1 MEFLLNRVNETISP
15 RPRKKSIDELVET
28 LGQKLFHG
36 KKVAIFGIC
45 GGQASGKT
53 KIAGYFQKNIPE
65 STIIAERDFFKY
77 SRTPR
82 KLSEDKPI
90 VGEVSH
96 WETEREDYLIQ
107 LSKPESYDYDKLIET
122 LEQLAKGEKVAT
134 SYYDNKE
141 KKMKERVVDPKK
153 TKIILVEGYFIFS
166 TQKMR
171 DLFDMRFY
179 TKVDDDIR
187 FTRLIL
193 RENEIMKNDPKAIQ
207 AFCLVYQKYMKPSF
221 ESNIEVEEK
230 YANLVLPNY
239 EINDKEEIEIADD
252 IMEFLLVGLQTLIH
266 DTKKIHA

>member
-1 MEFLLNRVNETISP
+1 
-15 RPRKKSIDELVET
+15 
-28 LGQKLFHG
+28 
-36 KKVAIFGIC
+36 
-45 GGQASGKT
+45 
-53 KIAGYFQKNIPE
+53 
-65 STIIAERDFFKY
+65 
-77 SRTPR
+77 
-82 KLSEDKPI
+82 
-90 VGEVSH
+90 
-96 WETEREDYLIQ
+96 
-107 LSKPESYDYDKLIET
+107 
-122 LEQLAKGEKVAT
+122 
-134 SYYDNKE
+134 
-141 KKMKERVVDPKK
+141 MKERVVDPKK

-166 TQKMR
+166 TQKIR

>member
-1 MEFLLNRVNETISP
+1 M
-15 RPRKKSIDELVET
+15 
-28 LGQKLFHG
+28 
-36 KKVAIFGIC
+36 
-45 GGQASGKT
+45 
-53 KIAGYFQKNIPE
+53 
-65 STIIAERDFFKY
+65 
-77 SRTPR
+77 
-82 KLSEDKPI
+82 
-90 VGEVSH
+90 
-96 WETEREDYLIQ
+96 IQ

-122 LEQLAKGEKVAT
+122 LEQLAKGEKVTT

-166 TQKMR
+166 TQKIR

>member
-1 MEFLLNRVNETISP
+1 MSRYTVEYVESLRFERVNDDGTKTVFSVEEPKSIGLTSP
-15 RPRKKSIDELVET
+15 RSILTGKYGVQIGGVNHCWDEV
-28 LGQKLFHG
+28 F
-36 KKVAIFGIC
+36 
-45 GGQASGKT
+45 S
-53 KIAGYFQKNIPE
+53 
-65 STIIAERDFFKY
+65 S
-77 SRTPR
+77 
-82 KLSEDKPI
+82 
-90 VGEVSH
+90 
-96 WETEREDYLIQ
+96 
-107 LSKPESYDYDKLIET
+107 
-122 LEQLAKGEKVAT
+122 
-134 SYYDNKE
+134 
-141 KKMKERVVDPKK
+141 K

>member
-1 MEFLLNRVNETISP
+1 MEFLLNRANETISP

-53 KIAGYFQKNIPE
+53 KIASYFQKNIPE

-77 SRTPR
+77 SRVPR
-82 KLSEDKPI
+82 QVSEEKPI
-90 VGEVSH
+90 SNLNH
-96 WETEREDYLIQ
+96 WETERENYLIQ
-107 LSKPESYDYDKLIET
+107 LSKPESYDYEKLIET
-122 LEQLAKGEKVAT
+122 LEQLAKGEKVT
-134 SYYDNKE
+134 TNYYDNKE

-166 TQKMR
+166 TQKIR

-187 FTRLIL
+187 LTRLIQ
-193 RENEIMKNDPKAIQ
+193 RENEIMKNDRKAIQ
-207 AFCLVYQKYMKPSF
+207 AFCSLYQKYMKPSF

-252 IMEFLLVGLQTLIH
+252 IMEFLLVGLKTLIH
-266 DTKKIHA
+266 DHKVNNA

>member
-166 TQKMR
+166 TQKIR

-193 RENEIMKNDPKAIQ
+193 RENEIMKNDPKA
-207 AFCLVYQKYMKPSF
+207 
-221 ESNIEVEEK
+221 EEK